1 VQTLTRRKGELTMKQ
16 VRRDWPHHVML
27 SEDKVRG
34 VENHTT
40 VHKFANALSVAP
52 LQDHIWRNDR
62 LYFAFC
68 FKTAEDAQTFAER
81 FGGEMLAHK
90 PR

>member
-1 VQTLTRRKGELTMKQ
+1 MTCRKAELTMKQ
-16 VRRDWPHHVML
+16 VTRDWAHRVML

-34 VENHTT
+34 TENHTT
-40 VHKFANALSVAP
+40 VHTFADALSVAP
-52 LQDHIWRNDR
+52 LRDHIWRNDR

-81 FGGEMLAHK
+81 FGRELLRKA
-90 PR
+90 